1 MRAHARVAGLLLE
14 LEATLHDLGLW
25 AEDVSHPQALAS
37 VQPFC
42 IDTLAFE
49 QWLQFV
55 FLPRMHT
62 LLDAGAALPP
72 SCAIAE
78 MGEICFA
85 GDAHAGLVVL
95 LRAIDV
101 AVTTSG

>member
-25 AEDVSHPQALAS
+25 AEDVPHPQALAS

-78 MGEICFA
+78 MGEIRFA